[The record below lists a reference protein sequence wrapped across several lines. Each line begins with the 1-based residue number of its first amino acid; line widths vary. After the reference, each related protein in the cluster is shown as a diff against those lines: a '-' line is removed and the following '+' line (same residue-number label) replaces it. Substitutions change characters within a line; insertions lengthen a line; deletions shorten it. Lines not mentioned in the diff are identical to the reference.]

1 MIELQTL
8 FNEEPDAVPCIM
20 GLRMA
25 SSEFRSA
32 FFKVREILIECK
44 VSSNIDNRKPSEKK
58 EEKSEGIIEY
68 HSDGTRVEIPE
79 KKEIFPEAPKI
90 EKKPEPTFKKS
101 TEKKADIST
110 EKTDTGSP
118 LDKTKAALEN
128 FILENYEFSKDA
140 KKIPIK
146 EVIKEWMRVKR
157 SHIHP
162 KFEPL
167 LIRHVKTI
175 FNVETDEIG
184 LVKKEL
190 TNFDDSSLIKSVIGD
205 IKYYVHPKHKNVIIT
220 ENCEVYEKI
229 NGKYVKIEII
239 KYSTGP
245 KIKITSEKSRISARR
260 FFYEAYI
267 GRCLKGAN
275 VFCRN
280 GNKYDLSVENL
291 FIPKMTGEK
300 MEFKYYK
307 DDVIAVCEYIVA
319 HNRDITN
326 IETDSN
332 YKYGYTFAKH
342 ILDKKTYTEISDKY
356 F

>member
-1 MIELQTL
+1 MVELQTI
-8 FNEEPDAVPCIM
+8 FNEEPDAVASIM

-32 FFKVREILIECK
+32 FFRVREVLIECK
-44 VSSNIDNRKPSEKK
+44 VSSNVDNRRPSEKK
-58 EEKSEGIIEY
+58 EEKSEGIIEC

-90 EKKPEPTFKKS
+90 KKKSEPVTKKS
-101 TEKKADIST
+101 TTEKKIDAI
-110 EKTDTGSP
+110 EKTGSP
-118 LDKTKAALEN
+118 LDRTKVALEN

-184 LVKKEL
+184 LTKKEP
-190 TNFDDSSLIKSVIGD
+190 TNVDDSALIKSVIGD

-220 ENCEVYEKI
+220 ENCEAYEKI
-229 NGKYVKIEII
+229 NGEYVKIEII

-267 GRCLKGAN
+267 GRCLKGMN

-280 GNKYDLSVENL
+280 GNKYDLSVDNL

-319 HNRDITN
+319 HNKDITN
-326 IETDSN
+326 IEIDSN
-332 YKYGYTFAKH
+332 HKYGYTFAKN
-342 ILDKKTYTEISDKY
+342 ILDKKSHTEISDKY